1 MDLLQV
7 RNINKK
13 NERGFELRNITFNQ
27 SAQNNIVIAGETGS
41 GKTTLLRIIAGLE
54 QPDAGEIIFDNE
66 KVIGPADKL
75 IPGHKGIVYLS
86 QQFELPHFL
95 RVEQILEYANEWPE
109 DKADNLFRLCRIEHL
124 FRRRTDQ
131 LSGGEKQRIAI
142 ARLLIMRPE
151 LFLLDEPFSNMDLT
165 NKNLLK
171 KIISDISAELKISFI
186 MVSHDPIDTVPWANE
201 IIVLRD
207 GEMIEKKTPSQ
218 IYSNPQFEYTAGL
231 FGKYNLLKPVLL
243 KKIFP
248 ELSEK
253 KNSLKAMIRPENCVI
268 VSLVNSSVN
277 SSINS
282 SVDSSVD
289 SSLKG
294 LVTESRYFGHY
305 YETDV
310 FVENQILITRSSDQ
324 KTSRGEQVFIRLEK
338 DDIRFI
344 T

>member
-13 NERGFELRNITFNQ
+13 NERGFELKNITFNQ
-27 SAQNNIVIAGETGS
+27 SVQNNIVIAGETGS

-124 FRRRTDQ
+124 FKRRTDQ

-151 LFLLDEPFSNMDLT
+151 LFLFDEPFSNMDLN

-171 KIISDISAELKISFI
+171 KIISDISTELKISFI
-186 MVSHDPIDTVPWANE
+186 MVSHDPIDTLSWADE

-207 GEMIEKKTPSQ
+207 GEIIEKKTPSQ
-218 IYSNPQFEYTAGL
+218 IYNNPQFEYTAGM
-231 FGKYNLLKPVLL
+231 FGKYNLLEHGFLQKFYPGLL
-243 KKIFP
+243 
-248 ELSEK
+248 LQ
-253 KNSLKAMIRPENCVI
+253 NGSLKAMIRPENCVI
-268 VSLVNSSVN
+268 VSSVN
-277 SSINS
+277 SSINAS
-282 SVDSSVD
+282 INSSVD

-324 KTSRGEQVFIRLEK
+324 KASRGEQVFIILEK

-344 T
+344 S